1 MNHNPGADAA
11 LSVSIALAAWMVA
24 QSLARHL
31 RIPGIVLL
39 LAAGVLLGP
48 DVLGVVDTSA
58 LGSALPVRYIF
69 PNAPVR
75 PVTLNGGMR
84 MRAWYDLLGL
94 DRDAPEDAEG
104 IRASGASIA
113 RLVDREVERGISA
126 DNIVLAGFSQGGAI
140 ALYTALRYPSRLAG
154 VLALS
159 CYLPMAAEVET
170 ERHSANASVPI
181 FMAHGEFDDVVAV
194 NFARG
199 SRKRLH
205 TMGYDVDWREY
216 PMAHS
221 VMPEEIGDIKKFL
234 ATVLKPIPV

>member
-1 MNHNPGADAA
+1 VDDLETFEVIAGGGVQDAAPVASVIWMHGLGADAHDFE
-11 LSVSIALAAWMVA
+11 SVPPMLD
-24 QSLARHL
+24 
-31 RIPGIVLL
+31 
-39 LAAGVLLGP
+39 LGP
-48 DVLGVVDTSA
+48 
-58 LGSALPVRYIF
+58 ALPVRYIF

-104 IRASGASIA
+104 IRESGASIA
-113 RLVDREVERGISA
+113 GLIEREVERGISA

-159 CYLPMAAEVET
+159 CYLPLSAEVET
-170 ERHSANASVPI
+170 ERHSANAKVPI

-234 ATVLKPIPV
+234 ATVLKPIPA